1 MNRVAPVMKL
11 DASEARKT
19 AAGPSST
26 GSPQR
31 PSGIFAS
38 MVARAVGSFRRGVL
52 ISVAKGPGQSALT
65 LIPSRAHSS
74 ARVLVRSVRPPL
86 TRRIRGAPGER
97 DLAEHARDVDHPAPL
112 LPTHRLG
119 DSATAEPGAFQV
131 R

>member
-11 DASEARKT
+11 EASEARKT

-52 ISVAKGPGQSALT
+52 ISVANGPGQRALT

-74 ARVLVRSVRPPL
+74 ASVLVRSVRPPL
-86 TRRIRGAPGER
+86 LDAYGVRPGSVISPSMLDTLITRPHFWRRIGPA
-97 DLAEHARDVDHPAPL
+97 AARQQSQ
-112 LPTHRLG
+112 G
-119 DSATAEPGAFQV
+119 
-131 R
+131 